1 MDKAFVAKRVVSKL
15 HATEKTVDSAILE
28 VSELVSELITARRE
42 VGLSTTVG
50 DKELAAVIEA
60 LAALNTARASLVTSH
75 KGLGRIAKALHIPVK
90 MNGGSKPEINEE
102 GDQDALRMAS

>member
-15 HATEKTVDSAILE
+15 HASEKTVDSAILE

-60 LAALNTARASLVTSH
+60 LAALNTARASLVASH
-75 KGLGRIAKALHIPVK
+75 KGLGRIAKALHIP
-90 MNGGSKPEINEE
+90 
-102 GDQDALRMAS
+102 ASRKSTKKATKTRSAWRPKSNRFR

>member
-1 MDKAFVAKRVVSKL
+1 MEKAFVAKRVVSKL
-15 HATEKTVDSAILE
+15 HATEMSVDSAILE
-28 VSELVSELITARRE
+28 VSELVSELINARRE

-75 KGLGRIAKALHIPVK
+75 KGLGRIAKALHIPVTAT
-90 MNGGSKPEINEE
+90 GGSKPEINEE
-102 GDQDALRMAS
+102 EDSDALRMAS